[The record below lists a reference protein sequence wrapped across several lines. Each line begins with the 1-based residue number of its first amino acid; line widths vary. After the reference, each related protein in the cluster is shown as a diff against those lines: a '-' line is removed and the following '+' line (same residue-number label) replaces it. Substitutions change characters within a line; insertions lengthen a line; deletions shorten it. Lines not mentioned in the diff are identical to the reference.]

1 MSVKSYTTGQLFS
14 RALLGGIGGYMAA
27 LGFTIGMAGLL
38 IMMGLHRADAT
49 LIAAMLAYIVWV
61 LVVLICFSAT
71 TLKPVAVWLFS
82 SVGIFA
88 VFGLL
93 ARWAGLFD

>member
-1 MSVKSYTTGQLFS
+1 
-14 RALLGGIGGYMAA
+14 MAA
-27 LGFTIGMAGLL
+27 LVFTIAMAGLL
-38 IMMGLHRADAT
+38 IMVGLHRADAT

-71 TLKPVAVWLFS
+71 ALKPVAVRLFS
-82 SVGIFA
+82 SVGVVA
-88 VFGLL
+88 AFGLL

>member
-1 MSVKSYTTGQLFS
+1 MSVKSFSTCQLFS
-14 RALLGGIGGYMAA
+14 RALLGGIGGYLAA
-27 LGFTIGMAGLL
+27 LVFTIGMAGLL
-38 IMMGLHRADAT
+38 IMVGLQRADAT

-71 TLKPVAVWLFS
+71 ALKPVAVWLFS
-82 SVGIFA
+82 SVGVVA

-93 ARWAGLFD
+93 ARWAGLFN